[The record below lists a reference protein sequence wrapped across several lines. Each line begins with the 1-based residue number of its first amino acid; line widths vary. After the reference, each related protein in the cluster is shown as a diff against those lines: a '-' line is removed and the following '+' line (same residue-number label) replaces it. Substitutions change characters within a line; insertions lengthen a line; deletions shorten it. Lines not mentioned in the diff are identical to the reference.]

1 MIHSMAGGDIKNLK
15 YADFIK
21 VEITE
26 GINAGS
32 RFFYIALGGEQVGDT
47 VLVPVGVSNTLTKAK
62 VLRIDK
68 NVNSQVS
75 PVPIKRAKKVA
86 KVVK

>member
-1 MIHSMAGGDIKNLK
+1 MIHSMAGGDIKNLR
-15 YADFIK
+15 YADLVK
-21 VEITE
+21 VEVLE
-26 GINAGS
+26 GPNIGS
-32 RFFYIALGGEQVGDT
+32 RYFYIACGLEKVDDI
-47 VLVPVGVSNTLTKAK
+47 VLVPVGVANTLTKAK

-75 PVPIKRAKKVA
+75 PVPIKRAKQVV